1 MSNHNGLGKLRQQ
14 SLFAAEEESSSNDN
28 LNRSPVRFGVVGV
41 GGGGCNAVES
51 MARFPWSDDV
61 DFVCIETDVQKLRSL
76 SAPKIISMQLDNTR
90 GQGAGMV
97 PDNGRRAAEK
107 SRSKLEQLLI
117 NYQAVFLVSGMG
129 GGTGTGASPAIAD
142 YARSLGVLV
151 VGIVTRPF
159 SWESDRIEKA
169 QRGID
174 MLKDK
179 VDSLIVISNEK
190 VEECYPGANY
200 RLTLSAADNVLSNA
214 VRSITNLVIRP
225 GEINIDFADICH
237 VLRSSKD
244 NRLSLIGFGDSRN
257 IKDPSSNVLEQTV
270 EQAIENP
277 ILEAYSLEG
286 CTGLLVNITTNSNTA
301 FLDIKA
307 INSFMK
313 EKLAGKTATDGFI
326 KKTGFVI
333 DNELDDNVIQVT
345 VVAAGVTQFAA
356 DEDGEDDDIAS
367 AFDFSSLSHST
378 AMKVHVNPNPPQP
391 ERDFNPE
398 QLHIGMNTND
408 QKQASGL
415 YRLQSDRQQ
424 ADRKIRAT
432 HLQKKHRILSTRD
445 FVRAATANSNTGQ
458 RLRLQSTP
466 FLERQLN

>member
-14 SLFAAEEESSSNDN
+14 SLFGAEEESTREDN
-28 LNRSPVRFGVVGV
+28 LNRSPVRFGVIGI

-61 DFVCIETDVQKLRSL
+61 DFICIETDVQKLRSL
-76 SAPKIISMQLDNTR
+76 RAPKVIAMQLDNTR

-129 GGTGTGASPAIAD
+129 GGTGTGASPMIAD
-142 YARSLGVLV
+142 YARALGVLV
-151 VGIVTRPF
+151 VGIVTKPF
-159 SWESDRIEKA
+159 SWESDRVEKA

-179 VDSLIVISNEK
+179 VDSLILISNEK
-190 VEECYPGANY
+190 VEECFPGANY

-214 VRSITNLVIRP
+214 VRSITNLVVRP
-225 GEINIDFADICH
+225 GQINIDFADICH
-237 VLRSSKD
+237 VLRSSQD

-257 IKDPSSNVLEQTV
+257 IKDPSSNILEKTV

-313 EKLAGKTATDGFI
+313 EKLAGKTATDGFV

-333 DNELDDNVIQVT
+333 DDELDDDVIQVT
-345 VVAAGVTQFAA
+345 VVAAGVTQFAC
-356 DEDGEDDDIAS
+356 DEEDDDIDS
-367 AFDFSSLSHST
+367 AFDFSSMSS
-378 AMKVHVNPNPPQP
+378 ANVMKVHVNPNPPQP

-398 QLHIGMNTND
+398 QVHIGMNTSE

-415 YRLQSDRQQ
+415 YRLQP
-424 ADRKIRAT
+424 DRKAGAT

-445 FVRAATANSNTGQ
+445 FVRAAAANSGTGQ
-458 RLRLQSTP
+458 RLRRQNTP

>member
-1 MSNHNGLGKLRQQ
+1 MSNHNGMGRLRQQ
-14 SLFAAEEESSSNDN
+14 SLFASEEETVIEDN
-28 LNRSPVRFGVVGV
+28 LNRAPVRFGVIGI

-61 DFVCIETDVQKLRSL
+61 DFICIETDVQKLRSL
-76 SAPKIISMQLDNTR
+76 RAPKVIAMQLDNTR
-90 GQGAGMV
+90 GQGAGMI

-107 SRSKLEQLLI
+107 SRSKIEQLLT

-129 GGTGTGASPAIAD
+129 GGTGTGASPTIAN
-142 YARSLGVLV
+142 YARALGVLV
-151 VGIVTRPF
+151 VGIVTKPF
-159 SWESDRIEKA
+159 SWESDRFEKA
-169 QRGID
+169 QRGIE

-179 VDSLIVISNEK
+179 VDSLILISNEK
-190 VEECYPGANY
+190 VEECFPGANY
-200 RLTLSAADNVLSNA
+200 RLTLSAADTVLSNA

-225 GEINIDFADICH
+225 GQINIDFADICH

-257 IKDPSSNVLEQTV
+257 IKDQSSNILEKTV

-307 INSFMK
+307 INKFME

-333 DNELDDNVIQVT
+333 DDELDDDVIQVT
-345 VVAAGVTQFAA
+345 VVAAGVTQFSV
-356 DEDGEDDDIAS
+356 DSEDDDINS
-367 AFDFSSLSHST
+367 AFDFSSMSSAT

-391 ERDFNPE
+391 ERDFNPD
-398 QLHIGMNTND
+398 QVHIGMNTSE

-415 YRLQSDRQQ
+415 YGLQPDRR
-424 ADRKIRAT
+424 AGAT

-445 FVRAATANSNTGQ
+445 FMRAAAANSSTGQ
-458 RLRLQSTP
+458 RLRLQKTP

>member
-1 MSNHNGLGKLRQQ
+1 MSDQNGLGKLRQQ
-14 SLFAAEEESSSNDN
+14 SLFADLEGPDTGDA
-28 LNRSPVRFGVVGV
+28 LNRSPVRFGVIGV

-51 MARFPWSDDV
+51 MARFPWSEDI
-61 DFVCIETDVQKLRSL
+61 DFVCVETDVQKLRSIVT
-76 SAPKIISMQLDNTR
+76 PKVLPLQLENTR

-107 SRSKLEQLLI
+107 SRAKLEQLLV
-117 NYQAVFLVSGMG
+117 NYQAIFVVSGMG

-151 VGIVTRPF
+151 VGVVTKPF

-190 VEECYPGANY
+190 VEECFPGANY

-257 IKDPSSNVLEQTV
+257 IKDQGSNVLEKTV

-286 CTGLLVNITTNSNTA
+286 CTGLLVNITTNNNTA

-313 EKLAGKTATDGFI
+313 EKLAGKTASDGFV

-333 DNELDDNVIQVT
+333 DDELDDGVIQVT
-345 VVAAGVTQFAA
+345 VVAAGVTQFQAE
-356 DEDGEDDDIAS
+356 DEDLDE
-367 AFDFSSLSHST
+367 AFDFGSISKAGT
-378 AMKVHVNPNPPQP
+378 MQVHVNPNPPQP
-391 ERDFNPE
+391 EAAFNPE
-398 QLHIGMNTND
+398 RMHIGMNTSD

-415 YRLQSDRQQ
+415 YALQPE
-424 ADRKIRAT
+424 KRAGST
-432 HLQKKHRILSTRD
+432 RLQKKHRILSTRD
-445 FVRAATANSNTGQ
+445 FVRAAAAGSEKRVRRQ
-458 RLRLQSTP
+458 HTP

>member
-1 MSNHNGLGKLRQQ
+1 MSNQNGMGRLRQQ
-14 SLFAAEEESSSNDN
+14 SLFAGEEEPVIEDN
-28 LNRSPVRFGVVGV
+28 LNRSPVRFGVIGI

-61 DFVCIETDVQKLRSL
+61 DFICIETDVQKLRSL
-76 SAPKIISMQLDNTR
+76 RAPKVIAMQLDNTR

-107 SRSKLEQLLI
+107 SRSKIEQLLS

-129 GGTGTGASPAIAD
+129 GGTGTGASPTIAN
-142 YARSLGVLV
+142 YARALGVLV
-151 VGIVTRPF
+151 VGIVTKPF
-159 SWESDRIEKA
+159 SWESDRFDKA

-179 VDSLIVISNEK
+179 VDSLILISNEK
-190 VEECYPGANY
+190 VEECFPGANY
-200 RLTLSAADNVLSNA
+200 RLTLSAADTVLSNA

-225 GEINIDFADICH
+225 GQINIDFADICH
-237 VLRSSKD
+237 VLRSSQE

-257 IKDPSSNVLEQTV
+257 IKDQSSNILEKTV

-307 INSFMK
+307 INSFME

-333 DNELDDNVIQVT
+333 DDELDDDVIQVT
-345 VVAAGVTQFAA
+345 VVAAGVTQFSVASE
-356 DEDGEDDDIAS
+356 DEDITN
-367 AFDFSSLSHST
+367 AFDFSSMSSAT

-391 ERDFNPE
+391 ERDFNPD
-398 QLHIGMNTND
+398 QVHIGMNTSE
-408 QKQASGL
+408 QKQASRLYGL
-415 YRLQSDRQQ
+415 QPDR
-424 ADRKIRAT
+424 RAGTT

-445 FVRAATANSNTGQ
+445 FMRAAAANSSTGQ
-458 RLRLQSTP
+458 RLRLQKTP